1 MCCLFGLFDYRR
13 SLTMKQK
20 NRILAALAAA
30 SEARGTDATG
40 IAYHSGGQLHIYKRP
55 LPGHW
60 MRFKVPTDAVAVM
73 GHTRMATQGSARRNR
88 NNHPFVGHAES
99 GDFALAHNGVLYN
112 DDILRQELHLPK
124 TKIETDSYVSVQLL
138 EQRNRVDGDS
148 LRYMAEQVRG
158 SFTFTILD
166 KQDTLHIVKGDN
178 PVCLRHFPRR
188 GLYLYASTEAILT
201 AALEH
206 LNFPGGEEVPVS
218 CGEILQIRTDGS
230 IRRTHFDDSA
240 LRMGQYPDWRTG
252 WWTLYPP
259 TPSAVETSYLE
270 ELRSVAAAF
279 GYTLENIASLLQQGF
294 TTDEIEEFLYA

>member
-20 NRILAALAAA
+20 NRLLSALAAA

-40 IAYHSGGQLHIYKRP
+40 IAYHSGGQIHIYKRP

-60 MRFKVPTDAVAVM
+60 MRFKVPADAVAVM
-73 GHTRMATQGSARRNR
+73 GWLFRFSQGSARKNR
-88 NNHPFVGHAES
+88 NNHPFIGHAES

-138 EQRNRVDGDS
+138 EQHRTLDAEG

-178 PVCLRHFPRR
+178 PFCLRHFPKR

-201 AALEH
+201 TALEH
-206 LNFPGGEEVPVS
+206 LNFPGGEAVPMS

-230 IRRTHFDDSA
+230 TRRTHFDDSA
-240 LRMGQYPDWRTG
+240 LRMGRYPDW
-252 WWTLYPP
+252 WTLCPP

-279 GYTLENIASLLQQGF
+279 GYTPENIDSLLRQGF